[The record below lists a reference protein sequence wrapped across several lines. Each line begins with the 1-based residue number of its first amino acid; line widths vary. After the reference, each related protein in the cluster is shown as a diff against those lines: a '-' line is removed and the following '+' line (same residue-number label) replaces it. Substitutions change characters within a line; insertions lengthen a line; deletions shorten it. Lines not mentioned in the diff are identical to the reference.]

1 MCGEHTFAELDAI
14 RVEGS
19 SPHVRGAPL
28 GKAYGCAS
36 IGIIPAC
43 AGSTR
48 LPRAALRLIGA
59 HPRMCGEH
67 RLISYDTLVCE
78 GIIPACAGSTEE
90 ACMLRQPLRDHPR
103 MCGEHT
109 SIRTTSLHP

>member
-36 IGIIPAC
+36 IGIIPTC

-48 LPRAALRLIGA
+48 LPRAALRLIG
-59 HPRMCGEH
+59 
-67 RLISYDTLVCE
+67 
-78 GIIPACAGSTEE
+78 
-90 ACMLRQPLRDHPR
+90 DHPR
-103 MCGEHT
+103 MCGEHNPLALERYT
-109 SIRTTSLHP
+109 LAGSSPHVRGAPAH

>member
-48 LPRAALRLIGA
+48 QQGNHGA
-59 HPRMCGEH
+59 P
-67 RLISYDTLVCE
+67 V
-78 GIIPACAGSTEE
+78 
-90 ACMLRQPLRDHPR
+90 RDHPR
-103 MCGEHT
+103 MCGEH
-109 SIRTTSLHP
+109 SPLVKMVVELVGSSPHVRGAR